1 MTEALGER
9 GAALRK
15 LAHLNRTKR
24 LFSMW
29 HVFHQPLV
37 YVMFAIA
44 ALHVGVAVY
53 LGYSWW

>member
-1 MTEALGER
+1 MAER
-9 GAALRK
+9 VLLLRR

-44 ALHVGVAVY
+44 TLHVGVAIY
-53 LGYSWW
+53 LGYAWW